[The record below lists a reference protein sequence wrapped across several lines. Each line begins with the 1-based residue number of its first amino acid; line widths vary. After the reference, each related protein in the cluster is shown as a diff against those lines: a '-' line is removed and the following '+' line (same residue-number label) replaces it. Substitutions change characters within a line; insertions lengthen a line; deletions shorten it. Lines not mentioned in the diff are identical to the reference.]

1 MISSTCCWFF
11 LIPIRQSLIICK
23 IFFFISIQWSIH
35 HSQHNIFF
43 QCMKD
48 FHRSMNNSKKKLS
61 SMLSWYYHQTV
72 NCLNMVHNV
81 MCHQISLFTNLE
93 IDVALHISNV
103 QEQSDLSYQDHDD
116 VNVEYISNNKYLYK
130 TSILDQ
136 KKRFKQIE
144 HLFPCLVIWT

>member
-1 MISSTCCWFF
+1 
-11 LIPIRQSLIICK
+11 
-23 IFFFISIQWSIH
+23 
-35 HSQHNIFF
+35 
-43 QCMKD
+43 
-48 FHRSMNNSKKKLS
+48 
-61 SMLSWYYHQTV
+61 
-72 NCLNMVHNV
+72 MVHNV

-144 HLFPCLVIWT
+144 HLFPCLVI